1 MWLIGIFARLDYGVL
16 DEYSPEAVR
25 NENDW
30 SSTAIGSS
38 ICDLLKELLGMLTYG
53 HLGGLACVEMGWMGV
68 IAIREDSQIGEILW
82 YKVER
87 PVTAPCM
94 VIVRLASLF
103 MRLML
108 GPSTPSSRET
118 ESFPF
123 LSLLPLF

>member
-1 MWLIGIFARLDYGVL
+1 MKMWLIGIFARLDYGVL

-53 HLGGLACVEMGWMGV
+53 HLGGLACAEMSWMGV
-68 IAIREDSQIGEILW
+68 IAIREDSQIGEIFW

-87 PVTAPCM
+87 PVTASCL
-94 VIVRLASLF
+94 VIPFR
-103 MRLML
+103 RLML
-108 GPSTPSSRET
+108 GPSTGSDGEA
-118 ESFPF
+118 EYFPLLF
-123 LSLLPLF
+123 LLPFF